1 MAQKIKFV
9 TDSASD
15 IPRSLREELDIL
27 VLPFP
32 IAMGAREYQ
41 DGAVSYTHLSHQ
53 KDAAAHIDAQA
64 AADTVFIDMDVHDI
78 PSFPG

>member
-32 IAMGAREYQ
+32 IAMGAGSIRT
-41 DGAVSYTHLSHQ
+41 ALILPPLNFMICCWRHPTSPP
-53 KDAAAHIDAQA
+53 
-64 AADTVFIDMDVHDI
+64 M
-78 PSFPG
+78 PS

>member
-1 MAQKIKFV
+1 MAQKHQNLLP
-9 TDSASD
+9 TPPAD

-41 DGAVSYTHLSHQ
+41 DGVDFTATELL
-53 KDAAAHIDAQA
+53 
-64 AADTVFIDMDVHDI
+64 
-78 PSFPG
+78 

>member
-27 VLPFP
+27 VLPHRHGSP
-32 IAMGAREYQ
+32 G
-41 DGAVSYTHLSHQ
+41 VS
-53 KDAAAHIDAQA
+53 
-64 AADTVFIDMDVHDI
+64 
-78 PSFPG
+78 GRR

>member
-1 MAQKIKFV
+1 MVDLNGVDRAALGGLL
-9 TDSASD
+9 DLALL
-15 IPRSLREELDIL
+15 LREDL
-27 VLPFP
+27 VPGGGHAL
-32 IAMGAREYQ
+32 
-41 DGAVSYTHLSHQ
+41 LSHQ

>member
-9 TDSASD
+9 ADSASD

-32 IAMGAREYQ
+32 IAIRTALILPPLNFMICCWRHPT
-41 DGAVSYTHLSHQ
+41 SPP
-53 KDAAAHIDAQA
+53 
-64 AADTVFIDMDVHDI
+64 M
-78 PSFPG
+78 PS